1 MKAGPRRCKVD
12 ANHAE
17 CVAALQGRE
26 HIELARYGCPID
38 LAVYIARGQ
47 WLMLEVKRPGWTGSD
62 LTDTERDMWERGAI
76 DIVTT
81 PQETADAVGRAIRRW
96 R

>member
-47 WLMLEVKRPGWTGSD
+47 WLMLEVKQPGWTGSD